1 MAVVRPLY
9 RDPFAAV
16 LTSSVAVTLSNEQ
29 LIYIRAVLDVSSSDS
44 KFAEKAYTAIVK
56 ILTGGS
62 VVVPVVTSLTPSS
75 AIIGSASFT
84 LHVRGT
90 GFKAGSIIVFAG
102 IEEPT
107 THVSDTEL
115 TTGVDMS
122 LWVGPDA
129 VPVLVKSPEGVLS
142 TPSNFVFMPASGV
155 RTTDVPVKTEIPKI
169 EPKK

>member
-1 MAVVRPLY
+1 MAVVVRPLY

-75 AIIGSASFT
+75 AVIGDNSFV

-90 GFKAGSIIVFAG
+90 GFKVGSIIVFAG
-102 IEEPT
+102 VEEPT

-115 TTGVDMS
+115 TTGVNMP
-122 LWVGPDA
+122 LWLTPDV

-142 TPSNFVFMPASGV
+142 APMNFTFTGASS
-155 RTTDVPVKTEIPKI
+155 RDIPVKTEVPKI